1 MYNDDI
7 FSIIMAAEE
16 SMIKAQLGVEDSYE
30 AYAMESAAESA
41 FEESIAMETAYIDSY
56 GWDTA
61 IEDAATA
68 IEDKTPAQLS
78 IGEHKASLGEKLKA
92 AGAWVKRGLSALWDK
107 AVKLWQWL
115 CDKVKQFL
123 NWLFKRQKD
132 IAEEEKVA
140 DNIGAESDSSSNSTT
155 AETNPANGPKSIRN
169 SASLSDSR
177 ANQDNLS
184 DSRANQ
190 LRLSDDHTRSDKGY
204 FVSKKSESNYDDR
217 YMAKSGR
224 ALEREKHEIPGLPDN
239 KKFNKSLPSITKR
252 AEIIKTNQ
260 KNGVTANDINN
271 VQKAADDYVKS
282 LFQLIEKSLGV
293 ARDSRDMMNDLRT
306 LNWKTLEKE
315 KKTKEFN
322 DKFENLNG
330 RIDELDKSV
339 GDNNSQRSNFNDA
352 VKNVPHWSVYINAK
366 TIHGYAGMIKQ
377 IGEASHEHLNFC
389 RAFKQFIEKHSDD
402 AEGTTYKNPQELR
415 LDGKTISGGVVI
427 GSTHTNL
434 MYEGSKVY
442 VRASTSVNKVVKDYT
457 DIVNRIV
464 SE

>member
-61 IEDAATA
+61 MEDAATA
-68 IEDKTPAQLS
+68 IEDKTPAHLS

-92 AGAWVKRGLSALWDK
+92 AGAWVKKGLSALWDK

-132 IAEEEKVA
+132 IAEEEKA
-140 DNIGAESDSSSNSTT
+140 TDNSGAGSDSGSNSTT
-155 AETNPANGPKSIRN
+155 TEVKPANGPKSIQN
-169 SASLSDSR
+169 SASLSNNR
-177 ANQDNLS
+177 ANQP
-184 DSRANQ
+184 
-190 LRLSDDHTRSDKGY
+190 RLSDDHTRSDKGY
-204 FVSKKSESNYDDR
+204 FVSKKSESGYDDI

-239 KKFNKSLPSITKR
+239 KKFNKSLPSIAKR
-252 AEIIKTNQ
+252 AEIMKANQ
-260 KNGVTANDINN
+260 ENGVTANDISR

-282 LFQLIEKSLGV
+282 LFQFISKSLDV
-293 ARDSRDMMNDLRT
+293 ARNSRDMMNDLRT
-306 LNWKTLEKE
+306 LNWKTLEKD
-315 KKTKEFN
+315 KKTAEFKN
-322 DKFENLNG
+322 KFSNLG
-330 RIDELDKSV
+330 EKIDELDKFNAENGSYK
-339 GDNNSQRSNFNDA
+339 SNFNEATKD
-352 VKNVPHWSVYINAK
+352 VPHWSVYIEAK
-366 TIHGYAGMIKQ
+366 TIHGYTGTIRQ
-377 IGEASHEHLNFC
+377 IYEASHEHLTFC
-389 RAFKQFIEKHSDD
+389 KAFKQFIEKHSDD
-402 AEGTTYKNPQELR
+402 DEGTAYKNPQALR
-415 LDGKTISGGVVI
+415 LDGKTVSGGVVI

-434 MYEGSKVY
+434 MYEGSKLY
-442 VRASTSVNKVVKDYT
+442 VRASTAVNKVVEEYT
-457 DIVNRIV
+457 NLINRIIAA
-464 SE
+464 